1 MRNLI
6 SIITLMLLVIISRA
20 QTKYFP
26 IPGAREIVGD
36 KINGTLDYLP
46 AIHPHPAPA

>member
-36 KINGTLDYLP
+36 K
-46 AIHPHPAPA
+46 